1 MRVIILGGGMA
12 GLAAAWA
19 LTDDESAL
27 DIESVTVYQR
37 GWRLGGK
44 GASSRGMHGRIEEHG
59 LHVWLGYYDNAFRL
73 MRQVYEQLDRPATAP
88 GCPIPSWRDAIVPA
102 GRVGVADAA
111 HGRSSPWVATF
122 TGDPGEPGTSL
133 SQAGQLTVAR
143 FVRRSVQLLLD
154 LWSSF
159 GRTDHARPPHGV
171 FLSTSARRPGA
182 GPGADDPFRSLA
194 DFGDLARQA
203 EVAALVAAVTAAEQ
217 LGAAARPGE
226 PLSSAIVEHLDRLRM
241 EWTDRIRHDE
251 AARRLWQVAGLVLAC
266 ARGAASD
273 GLLGGPAGFATIDH
287 LDFREW
293 LAGHGASPETLGSP
307 VVRGMYDLVFAYEGG
322 DQRRPRFAAGLGLFL
337 ASKLFF
343 EYQGSIFWKLRAGMG
358 EVVFA
363 PLYQALRARGV
374 RFEFFSRVDRLHL
387 SADRRSVAAV
397 TVARQ
402 VRLARGVAAYE
413 PLINV
418 RGLPCFPAQPRQ
430 EQLATEATTGLESHW
445 GDRRG
450 EEATTLTADADF
462 DAVVLATSLGMVPYV
477 CRELLADASRWRRL
491 VSNVPTVATQ
501 ALQLWLRSTDTDL
514 GAPHGSPTVSGLVGP
529 FETYASMGHLVE
541 QEEWPDDERPGT
553 VVYLCSSLADDVAR
567 RPAEAAAAVRS
578 HALEFLERH
587 AGDVWPR
594 AVDAAGGFRWELLA
608 GGEDAQGP
616 ARLDSQ
622 YWTASVDPSDRYVQS
637 PPGSAVHRLRADE
650 AGYDNLFLAGDWIN
664 CGLNAGC
671 IEAAV
676 MGGLQAANAVRG
688 RPLLEGITGSW
699 YGLEG
704 LKTSADTR
712 MAGER

>member
-12 GLAAAWA
+12 GLTAAWA
-19 LTDDESAL
+19 LTDQSAS
-27 DIESVTVYQR
+27 DIEAVTVYQR

-44 GASSRGMHGRIEEHG
+44 GASSRGVHGRIEEHG
-59 LHVWLGYYDNAFRL
+59 LHVWLGYYHNAFRL
-73 MRQVYEQLDRPATAP
+73 MRQVYQGLDRPTTAP
-88 GCPIPSWRDAIVPA
+88 ECPIASWREAIVPA

-122 TGDPGEPGTSL
+122 TADPGEPGASPL
-133 SQAGQLTVAR
+133 QAGQLTVAR

-154 LWSSF
+154 LWASL
-159 GRTDHARPPHGV
+159 GRTDHASPPHGV
-171 FLSTSARRPGA
+171 VLSNSARRPGA
-182 GPGADDPFRSLA
+182 GRADDPFRSLA
-194 DFGDLARQA
+194 DFGELARQA

-226 PLSSAIVEHLDRLRM
+226 PLSSVIVEHLDRLRV
-241 EWTDRIRHDE
+241 EWVDRIRHDE
-251 AARRLWQVAGLVLAC
+251 TARRLWQAAGLILAC

-273 GLLGGPAGFATIDH
+273 GLLSGPDGFATIDH

-293 LAGHGASPETLGSP
+293 LAGHGASPETLDSP
-307 VVRGMYDLVFAYEGG
+307 LVRGMYDLVFAYEGG

-387 SADRRSVAAV
+387 SADRRSLAAV

-402 VRLARGVAAYE
+402 ARLAPGVAAYE
-413 PLINV
+413 PLVTV

-430 EQLATEATTGLESHW
+430 EQLATAAATDLESHW

-450 EEATTLTADADF
+450 EQATTLSAGADF

-477 CRELLADASRWRRL
+477 CGELLADAPRWRRL
-491 VSNVPTVATQ
+491 VGNVPTVATQ
-501 ALQLWLRSTDTDL
+501 ALQLWLRGTDADL
-514 GAPHGSPTVSGLVGP
+514 GAPPGSPTVSGLLGP

-541 QEEWPDDERPGT
+541 QEAWPDDERPVT
-553 VVYLCSSLADDVAR
+553 VAYLCSTLGDDVAR
-567 RPAEAAAAVRS
+567 RPAEAAATVRG
-578 HALEFLERH
+578 HAREFLERH
-587 AGDVWPR
+587 AADVWPR

-608 GGEDAQGP
+608 GGGDAHGP

-650 AGYDNLFLAGDWIN
+650 SGYDNLFLAGDWIN

-676 MGGLQAANAVRG
+676 MSGLQAANAVRG
-688 RPLLEGITGSW
+688 RPLSEGVTGSW
-699 YGLEG
+699 YGLE
-704 LKTSADTR
+704 TPADSR
-712 MAGER
+712 VGDAR